1 MSIHRKISSLVVTTA
16 LASTA
21 LIGSASTAS
30 AATCYGS
37 AHSYSKPADSTF
49 LPNIGNGHF
58 RTTSNCA
65 DINIKTNADR
75 YIRVCFVPSS
85 GGTQCQ
91 DDFKLARRGVW
102 TVIATDVRDATK
114 FAFVFEATGVS
125 TGYWAA

>member
-1 MSIHRKISSLVVTTA
+1 MASTLALTGTA
-16 LASTA
+16 LVGLGAVAPS
-21 LIGSASTAS
+21 AS

-37 AHSYSKPADSTF
+37 AHSYSKPANSTF

-65 DINIKTNADR
+65 DINVKTNADR
-75 YIRVCFVPSS
+75 YIKVCFAPSS
-85 GGTQCQ
+85 GDTQCQ

-102 TVIATDVRDATK
+102 TVIATDVKDATK
-114 FAFVFEATGVS
+114 FAFHFEATGVS